1 MTDPAFARRL
11 DFTTL
16 QLFVAVGE
24 TGSIGRAAAREAL
37 AASAVS
43 KRLSELEALAGVPLL
58 LRHARGVELTPAGQG
73 LLRHAREVL
82 LGLEQMQ
89 SALAEYASGTRG
101 QVRVHANI
109 SAVVQFLPDD
119 LGRFAREHVH
129 VKIELQE
136 QLSSDVVRAVQEGA
150 ADVGVCNASALPAGR
165 DRAAPVQSLPY
176 RQDRLLLV
184 APEGHPLAGRERVAF
199 ADTLA
204 FDHVGLREGSSVSQ
218 AMRQAASRAQQAVRL
233 RVRVTGLAAMCRMI
247 DNGLGVGLMPE
258 RAFALLRGMG
268 RLCAVPLS
276 DSWALRQICLIA
288 RDFDSL
294 PAPAR
299 ALVAHLAHSAESADA
314 ADAADAA
321 NAANAANAE
330 SANADTPV

>member
-1 MTDPAFARRL
+1 MTAVPDSAAAHDFARRL

-119 LGRFAREHVH
+119 LGRFAREHAH

-247 DNGLGVGLMPE
+247 DNGLGVGLMPG

-314 ADAADAA
+314 ADAA
-321 NAANAANAE
+321 NAE

>member
-1 MTDPAFARRL
+1 MTAVPDSAAAHDFARRL

-89 SALAEYASGTRG
+89 SALAEYASGARG

-119 LGRFAREHVH
+119 LGRFAREHAH

-150 ADVGVCNASALPAGR
+150 ADVGVCNASALP
-165 DRAAPVQSLPY
+165 APVQSLPY

-314 ADAADAA
+314 ADAA
-321 NAANAANAE
+321 NAE